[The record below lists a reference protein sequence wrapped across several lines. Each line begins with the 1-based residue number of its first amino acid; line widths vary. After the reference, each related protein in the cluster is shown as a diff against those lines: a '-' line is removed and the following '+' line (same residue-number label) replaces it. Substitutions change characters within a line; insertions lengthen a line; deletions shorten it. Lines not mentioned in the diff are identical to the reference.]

1 MAKHLVRKIHVA
13 IALLLVILMS
23 SVPALAGLTIVG
35 SNGITASGADGIIFS
50 NTSGITASGAD
61 SVLAFSPNGITA
73 SGADGITASGADGIT
88 ASGADGITASGAD
101 STAITRADSLTAAS
115 GPNGITI
122 SGADGHT
129 YQADSIVIRNPTGI
143 TASGADNVV
152 ATGTNGITASG
163 ADTRNIAHADGITA
177 SGADGITASG
187 ADTVVNV
194 NGASGIV
201 ATSPTGVIFS
211 VTPSAIT
218 ITGVSGITASGADGI
233 TISGADN
240 FVLTGVAALTSA
252 LNGTGINTG
261 IASVDPE
268 LAVIL
273 DHATDDSSVDAVI
286 TYRAMP
292 TDGDIADL
300 QQIGV
305 LGGTRYHS
313 LPMISV
319 TTTRMRLMAIS
330 HLPHVRS
337 IYGNRTLQW
346 NLEVAAR
353 NTIGSDRVRRSA
365 ELTNVNHGSPVT
377 GRGVTVAVL
386 DTGVDGTH
394 SDISG
399 RVVQNVKLADTQS
412 LDVGFNYPIVSANL
426 PNTDQVYG
434 HGTFVAG
441 VIAGNGAQSAG
452 KYAGVASGANIL
464 GLSAGDATL
473 LFILSGFDYLLTNAQ
488 AFNVRVVN
496 CSFSANTVFDVNDP
510 VNIATQMLTDAGVN
524 VVFSAGNTGSG
535 ADSLNPYSVAPW
547 VISVGATDNVG
558 NLADFSSRGEFG
570 SPLFHP
576 TVVAPGVNTVSL
588 RPTTVVS
595 VTTASGLATDQSQL
609 SASELPYYTTGSGTS
624 FSAPE
629 VAGVIALMLE
639 ANPQLTPA
647 QVRDILQRTATPLP
661 AYYLYE
667 VGAGMLNAHAAV
679 LEAAFP
685 LRHFGS
691 WRGVAF
697 QNQVQFTL
705 TSPHTFIGSA
715 APGGST
721 DTALTFPADTVRAS
735 LQIAWGGLTT
745 LNRLNLAVLDPS
757 GAQQAIAKATPEP
770 GLTGRRQRT
779 SIDAPAAG
787 TWTARVTN
795 VSGTASTP
803 TVGESGIVSGTGINL
818 TTGSMS
824 PQTFYGVFQTASA
837 RYASLSDLS
846 SVDGSSLSEVNQSFR
861 SLVMAPI
868 GPRFRPNFAVTRADL
883 LKAMVL
889 GGRVP
894 QYMPA
899 ASNYPDVR
907 DRATMLFVE
916 SAQASPSGALFPS
929 ITSGSNF
936 QPDASVDRL
945 TAVVAL
951 VRAAGLRQQAESG
964 TYTLTYTDAL
974 SIPASMRG
982 YVAVAVQNGLIKVNG
997 ATFNPSGAFTRLDL
1011 AHAMSQLAGMPLQ

>member
-1 MAKHLVRKIHVA
+1 MANHLVRKVHVA
-13 IALLLVILMS
+13 IALVLVVLMS

-35 SNGITASGADGIIFS
+35 SNGITASGADGINFW

-73 SGADGITASGADGIT
+73 SGADGITASGADGVT

-101 STAITRADSLTAAS
+101 STTITRADSLTAVS

-122 SGADGHT
+122 SGADGNT

-177 SGADGITASG
+177 SGAD
-187 ADTVVNV
+187 TVVTV
-194 NGASGIV
+194 DGANGIV

-211 VTPSAIT
+211 VTPSAVT

-240 FVLTGVAALTSA
+240 FVLTGVAALTAA
-252 LNGTGINTG
+252 LNATGINTG

-273 DHATDDSSVDAVI
+273 DNATDDSSVDAVI
-286 TYRAMP
+286 TYRSMP

-319 TTTRMRLMAIS
+319 TTTKTGLMAIS

-346 NLEVAAR
+346 NLEAATR
-353 NTIGSDRVRRSA
+353 NTIGSDRVGRSP
-365 ELTNVNHGSPVT
+365 ELTSANHGSPVT
-377 GRGVTVAVL
+377 GRDVTVAVL

-394 SDISG
+394 GDISG

-412 LDVGFNYPIVSANL
+412 LGVGFNYPIVSANL

-441 VIAGNGAQSAG
+441 VIAGNGQQSAG

-464 GLSAGDATL
+464 GVSAGDATL
-473 LFILSGFDYLLTNAQ
+473 LFILSGFDYLLTNAE

-510 VNIATQMLTDAGVN
+510 VNIATKMLTDARIN
-524 VVFSAGNTGSG
+524 VVFSAGNTGPGS
-535 ADSLNPYSVAPW
+535 DTLNPYSIAPW
-547 VISVGATDNVG
+547 VIGVGATDNAG
-558 NLADFSSRGEFG
+558 RLADFSSRGEFG

-576 TVVAPGVNTVSL
+576 TLVAPGVNNVSL
-588 RPTTVVS
+588 RPSTLVS
-595 VTTASGLATDQSQL
+595 VTTIDGLLTNDSQL
-609 SASELPYYTTGSGTS
+609 GASELPYYTTGSGTS
-624 FSAPE
+624 FSAPQ

-639 ANPQLTPA
+639 VNPQLTPA

-667 VGAGMLNAHAAV
+667 VGAGLLNAHAAV

-685 LRHFGS
+685 KRHFGS

-697 QNQVQFTL
+697 QNQVELSQSPPQTFT
-705 TSPHTFIGSA
+705 GSA
-715 APGGST
+715 APGSST
-721 DTALTFPADTVRAS
+721 DTALALPANTVRAS
-735 LQIAWGGLTT
+735 LQIAWGGLESVNQ
-745 LNRLNLAVLDPS
+745 LSLALIDPA
-757 GAQQAIAKATPEP
+757 GAQQVLANAATAP

-779 SIDAPAAG
+779 SIDSPAAG
-787 TWTARVTN
+787 ILTARVSN
-795 VSGTASTP
+795 VVGTPSTP
-803 TVGESGIVSGTGINL
+803 NTDDSSTGTQ
-818 TTGSMS
+818 S
-824 PQTFYGVFQTASA
+824 FYGVFQTVSA

-846 SVDGSSLSEVNQSFR
+846 SVDGSSLSEINQSFR

-868 GPRFRPNFAVTRADL
+868 GPRFRPNFAITRADL
-883 LKAMVL
+883 VKAMVL

-894 QYMPA
+894 QYIPS

-907 DRATMLFVE
+907 DKTTSLFVE
-916 SAQASPSGALFPS
+916 SAQISPTGALFPA
-929 ITSGSNF
+929 ITAGSNF
-936 QPDASVDRL
+936 QPDAALDRL

-951 VRAAGLRQQAESG
+951 VRAAGLKQQAESG

-974 SIPASMRG
+974 SIPASLRG
-982 YVAVAVQNGLIKVNG
+982 YVAVAVQNGLIRVNG
-997 ATFNPSGAFTRLDL
+997 TTFNPSGAFTRLDL
-1011 AHAMSQLAGMPLQ
+1011 AHAMSRLAGMPLQ